1 MQDNNQFKKGVRM
14 IRAIRDIRFYLLL
27 CLPLAWYS
35 CCQMLFSVCA
45 AQKIVI
51 KADPLFSTCF
61 SKEVENNLNPHDF
74 PKKIAQHVM
83 RLWPTIESIS
93 VRLSANK
100 TNTLYLS
107 ATSLL
112 CRINEQSVLLA
123 NGHIVP
129 AIYYDEKTLQKIP
142 RIKIQ
147 TYKNERSLPR
157 LQNLISKLDYTVFDS
172 FVVSYYH
179 PNWVQFAP
187 KETDYFSI
195 VCTDGQSLDQKTI
208 HQCLQL
214 KNNLEKKGKLH
225 AGNHWIADVR
235 FENQIIVYT
244 KLRGAQHG

>member
-1 MQDNNQFKKGVRM
+1 M

-35 CCQMLFSVCA
+35 CCQILFGVCA

-51 KADPLFSTCF
+51 KADPIFSTCF

-83 RLWPTIESIS
+83 HLWPTIESIS

-107 ATSLL
+107 ATPLL
-112 CRINEQSVLLA
+112 CIINNQCVLLA

-129 AIYYDEKTLQKIP
+129 AVYYDEKTLQTVVQIKIP
-142 RIKIQ
+142 TR
-147 TYKNERSLPR
+147 KNERSLPR
-157 LQNLISKLDYTVFDS
+157 LQNLISKLDYTIFDS
-172 FVVSYYH
+172 FTISYH
-179 PNWVQFAP
+179 NPDWVQFTP

-195 VCTDGQSLDQKTI
+195 VCTDCQSLNQETI
-208 HQCLQL
+208 HQCLRL
-214 KNNLEKKGKLH
+214 KNQLEEKGKLH
-225 AGNHWIADVR
+225 AGNNWIADVR